1 MPEDVHSIAAEIP
14 VLRRYAQTLTRDRS
28 IADDLVQDA
37 VTRSIEKFH
46 LYQPDTRLRS
56 WLFAIM
62 LNVFRDQQRRRKQ
75 QTAMAVELSERG
87 CRHTAPA
94 QLERLVHRDLLQQ
107 LDTLK
112 PHYRELL
119 LMVASDG
126 LSYEQAAARAAV
138 PLGTV
143 RSRLFRARNL
153 LLRKLEGSDD
163 LRATPPAGPRA
174 SALA

>member
-1 MPEDVHSIAAEIP
+1 MTSQPAREDRLPMPEDVHSIAAEIP
-14 VLRRYAQTLTRDRS
+14 VLRRYAHSLTRDRS
-28 IADDLVQDA
+28 TADDLVQEA

-75 QTAMAVELSERG
+75 QTAMNVALSERG
-87 CRHTAPA
+87 CGHTAPA
-94 QLERLVHRDLLQQ
+94 QLEHLVHRDLLQQ

-119 LMVASDG
+119 L
-126 LSYEQAAARAAV
+126 
-138 PLGTV
+138 
-143 RSRLFRARNL
+143 
-153 LLRKLEGSDD
+153 
-163 LRATPPAGPRA
+163 
-174 SALA
+174 